1 MQGFSLTP
9 STFLTD
15 HSCTMTAFKFHD
27 LPVSNITPEAAGAVA
42 ITLQVPDALRSGFNF
57 KAGQFLTLRATID
70 GNDVRRSY
78 SISSSQKSFEQNGT
92 LEVGIRP
99 VQGGVFSNWAATQLK
114 VGDVL
119 RVMPADGRF
128 IVQRPRAIHR
138 VGFAAG
144 SGITPILSILAST
157 LEEQAESKFT
167 LVYGNRRMDSVMFN
181 EALQDLKDRYPNR
194 LTLIHVLS
202 RQAQEVPLLE
212 GRIDEAKVKEIVA
225 SLLPAASMDEV
236 FICGPE
242 AMIEATE
249 KALLEVG
256 VPARNIR
263 TERFTSPT
271 LEAMPPD
278 ARKKVVLGNAPQ
290 SKGDVALTVVLDG
303 KKHQMQ
309 MSATDKILD
318 VALAAGL
325 DLPYSCKGG
334 VCCTCRAKVMQG
346 TVAMEKNFTLEN
358 WETEQGFVL
367 SCQAKPTSKEVVMS
381 FDER

>member
-1 MQGFSLTP
+1 
-9 STFLTD
+9 
-15 HSCTMTAFKFHD
+15 MTAFKFHD

-42 ITLQVPDALRSGFNF
+42 ITFQVPEDLRSGFNF
-57 KAGQFLTLRATID
+57 KAGQFLTLRASID

-78 SISSSQKSFEQNGT
+78 SISSSQNSYVQNGT

-157 LEEQAESKFT
+157 LEEQTESKFT

-212 GRIDEAKVKEIVA
+212 GRIDEAKVKEIVS

-271 LEAMPPD
+271 LEALPAD
-278 ARKKVVLGNAPQ
+278 ARKQVVLGCAPE
-290 SKGDVALTVVLDG
+290 SKGDVSLTVVLDG

-309 MSATDKILD
+309 MSTTDKILD

-346 TVAMEKNFTLEN
+346 SVVMEKNFTLEK
-358 WETEQGFVL
+358 WEAEQGFVL

>member
-1 MQGFSLTP
+1 
-9 STFLTD
+9 
-15 HSCTMTAFKFHD
+15 MTAFKFHD

-42 ITLQVPDALRSGFNF
+42 ITLQVPEALRSGFNF

-271 LEAMPPD
+271 LEALPAD
-278 ARKKVVLGNAPQ
+278 TRKQVVLGNVPE
-290 SKGDVALTVVLDG
+290 SKGDVALTIVLDG

-309 MSATDKILD
+309 MATTDKILD
-318 VALAAGL
+318 IALAAGL

-346 TVAMEKNFTLEN
+346 SVVMEKNFTLEK
-358 WETEQGFVL
+358 WEAEQGFVL

>member
-1 MQGFSLTP
+1 
-9 STFLTD
+9 
-15 HSCTMTAFKFHD
+15 MTAFKFHN

-42 ITLQVPDALRSGFNF
+42 ITFKVPEDLRSGFNF
-57 KAGQFLTLRATID
+57 KAGQFLTLRASID

-78 SISSSQKSFEQNGT
+78 SISSSQNSYTQNGT

-249 KALLEVG
+249 RALLEVG

-271 LEAMPPD
+271 LEALPAD
-278 ARKKVVLGNAPQ
+278 ARKQVVLGHAPE
-290 SKGDVALTVVLDG
+290 SKGDVSLTVVLDG

-309 MSATDKILD
+309 MSTTDKILD

-346 TVAMEKNFTLEN
+346 SVVMEKNFTLEK
-358 WETEQGFVL
+358 WEAEQGFVL

>member
-1 MQGFSLTP
+1 
-9 STFLTD
+9 
-15 HSCTMTAFKFHD
+15 MTAFKFHD

-78 SISSSQKSFEQNGT
+78 SISSSQNSYARNGT

-212 GRIDEAKVKEIVA
+212 GRIDEAKVKEIVN

-271 LEAMPPD
+271 LEAMPAD
-278 ARKKVVLGNAPQ
+278 ARKQVVLGNVPE
-290 SKGDVALTVVLDG
+290 SKGEVALTIVLDG

-309 MSATDKILD
+309 MATTDKILD
-318 VALAAGL
+318 IALAAGL

-346 TVAMEKNFTLEN
+346 SVVMEKNFTLEK
-358 WETEQGFVL
+358 WEAEQGFVL

>member
-1 MQGFSLTP
+1 
-9 STFLTD
+9 
-15 HSCTMTAFKFHD
+15 MTAFKFHD

-42 ITLQVPDALRSGFNF
+42 ITLQVPDELRSGFNF

-70 GNDVRRSY
+70 GKDVRRSY
-78 SISSSQKSFEQNGT
+78 SISSSQHSYAQNGT

-157 LEEQAESKFT
+157 LEEQPESKFT

-212 GRIDEAKVKEIVA
+212 GRIDEAKVKEIVN

-249 KALLEVG
+249 NALLEVG

-271 LEAMPPD
+271 LDALPAD
-278 ARKKVVLGNAPQ
+278 ARKQVVLGHAPE

-346 TVAMEKNFTLEN
+346 SVVMEKNFTLEK
-358 WETEQGFVL
+358 WEAEQGFVL